1 MAMMFLRTRVRVS
14 AHHAQLMKGVNPI
27 EIHFG
32 PLEAHDELIQGTHE
46 PPSVRLQDTHDHGIS
61 PFGCFI
67 IIGIIRMV

>member
-1 MAMMFLRTRVRVS
+1 MAMMFLRVRVS
-14 AHHAQLMKGVNPI
+14 AHHAQLMKGFNSI
-27 EIHFG
+27 EIHFS